1 MKQRL
6 LMSMAAACVL
16 AAAVAPTG
24 HAASDEQKQY
34 AFDVIDRNAAQAA
47 VVGDSLFYFGELGM
61 QEHESA
67 KFLKQ
72 TLEGIGFKVE
82 LGGAG
87 MPTNVWAEWGSGKPK
102 IVIVT
107 EIDAL
112 PEGSQDP
119 LSMPRKPL
127 VPGAPGHMEG
137 HNTHG
142 AVAVAAAHAL
152 KRTME
157 RYKLPGTV
165 AVSFGPAEEQ
175 LISRPFL
182 VRAGYFKDADAAIL
196 IHIGDNMRTTF
207 GFRNYAAISAKF
219 TFHGK
224 TAHGAVAPWE
234 GRDALD
240 AVELMSIGFDKL
252 REHLK
257 PTYRGHRVIT
267 MGGIQPNVIPD
278 LAQIWW
284 YVRDASGP
292 AAKENFDKLV
302 NIGKGAALMTGTT
315 MDMEFVASAWPQ
327 LANKAMAEAIQK
339 NIDAVGLPKWSDEDV
354 KFAREFQTSLGLKP
368 VGLNTQP
375 VKFGAAQQS
384 FASNDSG
391 DVTWNVPTGTLD
403 FAAGIPG
410 VSSHNWQAA
419 VGKTGPIA
427 HKGSVAGAKILAA
440 SMLDLLTSPDLLQR
454 VRDQFREDT
463 KDTRY
468 FTLLPA
474 DTKPPLDMNREM
486 MERVRPEMRKSYL
499 NKTPKFE

>member
-6 LMSMAAACVL
+6 LMSMATACVL
-16 AAAVAPTG
+16 AAAVAPAVY
-24 HAASDEQKQY
+24 AASDEQKQY

-82 LGGAG
+82 VGGAG

-486 MERVRPEMRKSYL
+486 MERMRPEMRKSYL

>member
-486 MERVRPEMRKSYL
+486 MERMRPEMRKSYL

>member
-6 LMSMAAACVL
+6 LMSMATACVL
-16 AAAVAPTG
+16 AAAVAPAVY
-24 HAASDEQKQY
+24 AASDEQKQY

-440 SMLDLLTSPDLLQR
+440 SMLDLLTSPDLFQR

-499 NKTPKFE
+499 NKTPKFD

>member
-16 AAAVAPTG
+16 AAAIASTG

-82 LGGAG
+82 VGGAG

-137 HNTHG
+137 YNTHG

-486 MERVRPEMRKSYL
+486 MERMRPEMRKSYL

>member
-1 MKQRL
+1 MRKKVCMTL
-6 LMSMAAACVL
+6 ALALVAIIFPLAC
-16 AAAVAPTG
+16 
-24 HAASDEQKQY
+24 HAATDEQKKY
-34 AFDVIDRNAAQAA
+34 AFDAIERNAEQIAI
-47 VVGDSLFYFGELGM
+47 VGDSLYYFGELGM
-61 QEHESA
+61 QEFESA

-72 TLEGIGFKVE
+72 TLEAIGFKVE
-82 LGGAG
+82 QGGAG
-87 MPTNVWAEWGSGKPK
+87 MPTNIWAQWGSGKPK

-112 PEGSQDP
+112 PEGSQVPD
-119 LSMPRKPL
+119 SMPRKPL
-127 VPGAPGHMEG
+127 VQGAPGHMEG

-142 AVAVAAAHAL
+142 AVAVAAAYAL

-157 RYKLPGTV
+157 QYKLPGTI
-165 AVSFGPAEEQ
+165 AISFGPAEEQ

-267 MGGIQPNVIPD
+267 IGGIQPNVIPD

-327 LANKAMAEAIQK
+327 LANKVIAEAIQT
-339 NIDAVGLPKWSDEDV
+339 NIEAVGLPKWTDSEV
-354 KFAREFQTSLGLKP
+354 KFAKDFQTSLGLKP
-368 VGLNTQP
+368 LGLAVEP

-403 FAAGIPG
+403 FSAGIPG
-410 VSSHNWQAA
+410 VSPHNWQAA
-419 VGKTGPIA
+419 VAKTSSIA
-427 HKGSVAGAKILAA
+427 HKGSVAGAKVLAA
-440 SMLDLLTSPDLLQR
+440 SILDLLTSPELVQR
-454 VRDQFREDT
+454 AKIQFQADT
-463 KDTRY
+463 KDTAY
-468 FTLLPA
+468 FTLLPPDA
-474 DTKPPLDMNREM
+474 KPPLDMNRAM
-486 MERVRPEMRKSYL
+486 MEKFRPEMRKHYL
-499 NKTPKFE
+499 TKSPKFN

>member
-1 MKQRL
+1 MLRQWISPL
-6 LMSMAAACVL
+6 SIILIVTSL
-16 AAAVAPTG
+16 AA
-24 HAASDEQKQY
+24 HAASDEQKKH
-34 AFDVIDRNAAQAA
+34 AFDVIDRNAEATAI
-47 VVGDSLFYFGELGM
+47 VGDSLFYFGELGM

-82 LGGAG
+82 VGGAG
-87 MPTNVWAEWGSGKPK
+87 MPTNVWAQWGSGKPK

-119 LSMPRKPL
+119 LSFPRKPL
-127 VPGAPGHMEG
+127 VQGAPGHMEG

-142 AVAVAAAHAL
+142 AVAVAAAYAL
-152 KRTME
+152 KQTME
-157 RYKLPGTV
+157 RYKLPGTI
-165 AVSFGPAEEQ
+165 ALSFGPAEEQ

-207 GFRNYAAISAKF
+207 GLRNYAAISAKF

-234 GRDALD
+234 GKDALD

-252 REHLK
+252 REHLR
-257 PTYRGHRVIT
+257 PTYRGHRTIT
-267 MGGIQPNVIPD
+267 MGGIQPNIIPD

-284 YVRDASGP
+284 YVRDSTGP
-292 AAKENFDKLV
+292 AAKENFEKLV

-327 LANKAMAEAIQK
+327 LGNKVMAEAIQK
-339 NIDAVGLPKWSDEDV
+339 NIDAVGLPKWSDDEV
-354 KFAREFQTSLGLKP
+354 KFAKDFQASLDLKQI
-368 VGLNTQP
+368 GLNTQP
-375 VKFGAAQQS
+375 LKFGAAQQS
-384 FASNDSG
+384 YSSNDSG

-403 FAAGIPG
+403 FSAGIPL
-410 VSSHNWQAA
+410 VTPHNWQAA
-419 VGKTGPIA
+419 VGKTNSIA
-427 HKGSVAGAKILAA
+427 HKGEVAGAKVLAG
-440 SMLDLLTSPDLLQR
+440 SILDLLTTPELLER
-454 VRDQFREDT
+454 VKVQFREDT
-463 KDTRY
+463 KGVEY
-468 FTLLPA
+468 FSLMPPEA
-474 DTKPPLDMNREM
+474 KPPLDMNREM
-486 MERVRPEMRKSYL
+486 MERVRPEMRKQYL
-499 NKTPKFE
+499 NKVPQFN

>member
-6 LMSMAAACVL
+6 LMSMATACVL
-16 AAAVAPTG
+16 AAAVAPAVY
-24 HAASDEQKQY
+24 AASDEQKQY

-440 SMLDLLTSPDLLQR
+440 SMLDLLTSPDLFQR